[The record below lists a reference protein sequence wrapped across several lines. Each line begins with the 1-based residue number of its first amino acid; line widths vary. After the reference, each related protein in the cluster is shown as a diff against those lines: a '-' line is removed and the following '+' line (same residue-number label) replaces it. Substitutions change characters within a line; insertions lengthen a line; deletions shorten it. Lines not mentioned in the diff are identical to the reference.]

1 MGVSQDGAVRPY
13 VPPSAAGAG
22 AMCLASAVM
31 LHSGWLARESTS
43 WVSWVAVASCVA
55 LGGAALGCS
64 LLLHRFRIG
73 LRWFAGGL
81 AVGCLACTAWLNGW
95 HSCKRAIEERP
106 VSSWWLVVASEP
118 AMGPYGYSVTLELRE
133 TPDSP
138 ALARVRATTRQPLD
152 LGACMRAVGR
162 FEELDDSDWARSR
175 FMKGE
180 VASMRIVSVL
190 EREQLRT
197 SCIESVKSLVVHAI
211 CPERDDARALLVAT
225 ICGRTTELATS
236 EAYESFRACGLTHLV
251 AVSGGHLAYI
261 AALMEA
267 GLQHLRLGCV
277 RQRVILLIVLSAYVM
292 FTGASP
298 SAVRSVSMVG
308 AASLAVLGR
317 RRAHGLSGLAVAVMI
332 LVAANPGVVFDV
344 GFQLSAVSVLFMLVF
359 ARYGAGALE
368 SAHVP
373 ARIAEPLSLTLVA
386 QWATLPITMPLFGEV
401 SLVAPLANLIVG
413 PVMTALLVTG
423 LAGSGLAALAS
434 GAAVALPLAEGV
446 CASLSDALL
455 GAPVACAHASIFL
468 AQALS
473 EIPYGLIAVAP
484 SWWMPCAMYAG
495 AWALYIKWPRLRSKT
510 LLRAACVTGCCIAVA
525 LMRWCLFAKPSVTV
539 LDVGQGD
546 AILIREGSH
555 ALLVDAGVDEATRVA
570 LARNHVFHLDAV
582 IVTHWDADHWGG
594 LPEVLKTV
602 PVERIY
608 VAHGAA
614 RAAPDEVRAS
624 GVPLDELRRG
634 DMVRVG
640 GFDCSV
646 VWPAGVVSGE
656 ENEES
661 LVLAVS
667 YAKGASSLDVLLTGD
682 TERDELE
689 QYAGAVGDVDAIKM
703 GHHGSRVSVSADAL
717 SVLKPEIAVASAGEG
732 NAYGHPAP
740 ESIAVATDAGA
751 RFVCTIDDGDIELAP
766 GVEGA
771 IMRTSR

>member
-43 WVSWVAVASCVA
+43 WVSWVAVASCVV
-55 LGGAALGCS
+55 LSGAALGCS

-118 AMGPYGYSVTLELRE
+118 AMGPYGCSVTLELRE

-162 FEELDDSDWARSR
+162 FEELDDSGWARSR

-211 CPERDDARALLVAT
+211 CPERDDARALLAAT

-446 CASLSDALL
+446 CAALSDALL
-455 GAPVACAHASIFL
+455 GAPWRARMPPSFSRRRCRRYPMAHRGRAVMVDALRDVRGGVGTVHQVATPAVKDAFEGRMRHRLLHRCGAHALVPVCKAFRHRVGCRAGRRHSHPGGFACA
-468 AQALS
+468 
-473 EIPYGLIAVAP
+473 
-484 SWWMPCAMYAG
+484 AG
-495 AWALYIKWPRLRSKT
+495 RRGCGRGDQG
-510 LLRAACVTGCCIAVA
+510 RA
-525 LMRWCLFAKPSVTV
+525 RAKPRVSP
-539 LDVGQGD
+539 
-546 AILIREGSH
+546 RRRYRH
-555 ALLVDAGVDEATRVA
+555 ALGCRSLGRSPRGPEDGAGRADLCRARGGSCGTR
-570 LARNHVFHLDAV
+570 
-582 IVTHWDADHWGG
+582 
-594 LPEVLKTV
+594 
-602 PVERIY
+602 
-608 VAHGAA
+608 
-614 RAAPDEVRAS
+614 
-624 GVPLDELRRG
+624 
-634 DMVRVG
+634 
-640 GFDCSV
+640 
-646 VWPAGVVSGE
+646 
-656 ENEES
+656 
-661 LVLAVS
+661 
-667 YAKGASSLDVLLTGD
+667 
-682 TERDELE
+682 
-689 QYAGAVGDVDAIKM
+689 
-703 GHHGSRVSVSADAL
+703 
-717 SVLKPEIAVASAGEG
+717 
-732 NAYGHPAP
+732 
-740 ESIAVATDAGA
+740 
-751 RFVCTIDDGDIELAP
+751 
-766 GVEGA
+766 
-771 IMRTSR
+771 